1 MNINDVFD
9 ELDLHFKRIDAIIP
23 EIEKWMPL
31 KVDDFNNTEVVKT
44 IDSFIYRFIKIQDKM
59 GDKLFPGFLQLLQEY
74 ERNMALIDVLNTLE
88 RLEIIK
94 SAEEWVDFRKLRNT
108 LTHEYPDN
116 EEEIIS
122 TLELSLEAYNKIK
135 KVYSS
140 IINDVRNRGD

>member
-1 MNINDVFD
+1 MKINDVFD

-88 RLEIIK
+88 RLEIIE

-122 TLELSLEAYNKIK
+122 TLKLALEAYNIIK

-140 IINDVRNRGD
+140 IIEDVRNRGG

>member
-74 ERNMALIDVLNTLE
+74 HRNMALIDVLNTLE

-122 TLELSLEAYNKIK
+122 TLELALEAYNKIK

>member
-44 IDSFIYRFIKIQDKM
+44 LDSFIYRFIKIQDKM

-122 TLELSLEAYNKIK
+122 TLELALEAYKKIK

-140 IINDVRNRGD
+140 IIDDVRNRGG